1 MTEDEMERNGLMD
14 IIRDTI
20 ECELEAGN
28 LY

>member
-1 MTEDEMERNGLMD
+1 MERNGLMD